1 MSNSILIIAAE
12 RGLGLGLAREFFRRG
27 WSVTGTARPGAGH
40 GGARSQSE
48 RDDPSRLSL
57 ASIDV
62 TDAGQIAPFLA
73 SLGERRFD
81 VIFFNAGI
89 YGPLHQSVAQATDAE
104 LAEIM
109 LTNTFGPVRLAHR
122 LLDRLTEA
130 GGTYAFMSSHRGS
143 TAINL
148 EGGLELYRASKVAL
162 NMLARGLWATSRD
175 RGPSGLTVLS
185 IHPGW
190 VRTAMGTLDGTVE
203 PELEPSVRSWRSW
216 SADVV
221 WSATGDRARASTA
234 IGGTARWAGDD
245 RS

>member
-1 MSNSILIIAAE
+1 MSSSILIIAAE
-12 RGLGLGLAREFFRRG
+12 RGLGLGLAGEFFRRG
-27 WSVTGTARPGAGH
+27 WSVTGAARPGSDTAELEAIG
-40 GGARSQSE
+40 RE
-48 RDDPSRLSL
+48 EPSRLSL

-62 TDAGQIAPFLA
+62 TDAGQIEPFLA

-109 LTNTFGPVRLAHR
+109 LTNTFGPIRLAHR
-122 LLDRLTEA
+122 LLDRLTKA

-162 NMLARGLWATSRD
+162 NMLARGVWATNRNC
-175 RGPSGLTVLS
+175 GPSGLTVLS

-190 VRTAMGTLDGTVE
+190 VRTAMGTLDSTVE
-203 PELEPSVRSWRSW
+203 PEMELEPSVRGV
-216 SADVV
+216 ADVV
-221 WSATGDRARASTA
+221 ERHRGSGENLYLDWQDTPLG
-234 IGGTARWAGDD
+234 W
-245 RS
+245 